1 MYNWDNDLYINVLWT
16 IIKEE
21 LIMSMVLGYISVA
34 IVLILIIYVMGRAR
48 IHRCKDDKKSSMVGV
63 VMILALILALIISI
77 VGLILKGMGL

>member
-21 LIMSMVLGYISVA
+21 AVMSMVLGYISVA